1 MIEYDRERHEM
12 LILKWYLDLN
22 SKPQEFSNLF
32 AKPLRNL
39 TEILFWSART
49 VKLYFEIDVAGI
61 WIATWF
67 VPDLSGAFWGIW
79 VREDKRQT
87 KAMLAHVNESLELG
101 LAHFPVLMANTKQPR
116 LRSEMERLGWVH
128 QGEVPHLFDGDASS
142 IYWMDRGSRDGR
154 RRRKIIDEQ
163 PEHEQPVGRRFGEDW
178 PAAMEDGEAGPVG
191 ILGPSGGSP
200 EDGGSERE
208 HPIDKRR
215 RGRKP
220 PKLKP
225 KRDPD
230 ARTVGA

>member
-22 SKPQEFSNLF
+22 SKPLEFANLF

-49 VKLYFEIDVAGI
+49 VELYFEIDVSGI

-154 RRRKIIDEQ
+154 RRRKIKHEQ
-163 PEHEQPVGRRFGEDW
+163 RLDEQPVGRRFGEDW
-178 PAAMEDGEAGPVG
+178 PAAMEDGETRPVSLLGAGD
-191 ILGPSGGSP
+191 GGP

-208 HPIDKRR
+208 HPEHKRR

-225 KRDPD
+225 KRDPV